1 MTRKI
6 ASKERFFYFYL
17 HICKLFCTFAP
28 DLENEY
34 YEKTINTLFFV
45 VFGHD
50 M

>member
-17 HICKLFCTFAP
+17 HICKKNTIFAP
-28 DLENEY
+28 DFEDEY